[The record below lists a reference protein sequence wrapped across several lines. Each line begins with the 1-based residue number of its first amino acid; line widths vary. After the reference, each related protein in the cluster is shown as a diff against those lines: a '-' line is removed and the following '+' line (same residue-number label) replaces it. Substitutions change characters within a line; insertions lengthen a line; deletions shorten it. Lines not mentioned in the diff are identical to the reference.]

1 MATEIDNKIK
11 GSAIPQNHTRFLRLA
26 EVKKLTSL
34 SRSAIYVKIANREF
48 PRSVALSRQCVAWV
62 ESEVIEWMNQRLSS
76 RDKGE
81 TV

>member
-1 MATEIDNKIK
+1 MTEQEMATEIDNC
-11 GSAIPQNHTRFLRLA
+11 TRFLRLA

-34 SRSAIYVKIANREF
+34 SKSAIYVKIANGEF
-48 PRSVALSRQCVAWV
+48 PRPVALSRQCVAWV

-76 RDKGE
+76 RDKGK

>member
-11 GSAIPQNHTRFLRLA
+11 GSAIPQNHTRFLRWA

-34 SRSAIYVKIANREF
+34 SKSAIYVKIANREF
-48 PRSVALSRQCVAWV
+48 PRPVPLSRQTVAWV
-62 ESEVIEWMNQRLSS
+62 ESEVIDWMNQRLSS

>member
-48 PRSVALSRQCVAWV
+48 PRQVSLSRQSVAWL
-62 ESEVIEWMNQRLSS
+62 ESEVIDWMNQRVSS
-76 RDKGE
+76 RDKAE
-81 TV
+81 MV